1 MTRHLRKA
9 SNMKENNQKTEQNTT
24 LFMQGKGNKTEQT
37 KSYHLIFPKR
47 KDTAPLKQGI
57 FKE

>member
-1 MTRHLRKA
+1 
-9 SNMKENNQKTEQNTT
+9 MKENNQKTEQNT